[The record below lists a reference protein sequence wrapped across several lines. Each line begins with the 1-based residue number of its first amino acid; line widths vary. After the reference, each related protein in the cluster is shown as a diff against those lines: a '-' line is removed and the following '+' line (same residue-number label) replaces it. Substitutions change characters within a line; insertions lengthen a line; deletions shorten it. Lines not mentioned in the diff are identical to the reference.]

1 MKLNPF
7 LALGCAIAASIAT
20 GALAAEPAQKTAP
33 AGSKKSGS
41 AQKQPARTPAT
52 ATQPASTPKAPEAVP
67 ATTSA
72 AVELPETVAIVE
84 GVPIKR
90 GELDETLNALL
101 AQNGRSLAELPA
113 EQKSGAYRM
122 ILDDMIADRLIT
134 KRAAAVEISDAAVED
149 TFKRATANL
158 GSDEEVKAQIEKSGQ
173 TVAKVKENIRASLR
187 QQQWIEEQIKG
198 RTEVTEAEAE
208 DFFKKN
214 PDRFKM
220 PERVRAS
227 HILVTV
233 PQDAGPD
240 AVTKKLKESEGI
252 LARVKKG
259 EDFNKLA
266 AEVSQDP
273 TAKQNGG
280 DLDFFSK
287 DQMVPEFS
295 EVAFK
300 LKKDEVSE
308 PVRSQYGYHII
319 KVTDRK
325 EASALSLEEAKPRLL
340 GFLKQQKKQAE
351 LEKLVR
357 DIREHADVKVNLPA
371 APAAAESGGAKEIPP
386 ASATPAPAPAPA
398 PPPADAKAK
407 DAKAK

>member
-1 MKLNPF
+1 MKLNQS
-7 LALGCAIAASIAT
+7 LVIACAIAVCVSSDSF
-20 GALAAEPAQKTAP
+20 AAEPARKSASAGARKSATQTPKKPAP
-33 AGSKKSGS
+33 APS
-41 AQKQPARTPAT
+41 ADAKPA
-52 ATQPASTPKAPEAVP
+52 APETPSAPAASAP
-67 ATTSA
+67 ATTVPA
-72 AVELPETVAIVE
+72 AAPGEEIPETVAVVE

-90 GELDETLNALL
+90 AELDETLNALL
-101 AQNGRSLAELPA
+101 AQNERSAAELPA

-134 KRAAAVEISDAAVED
+134 KRCAAVQIPDEAVET

-158 GSDEEVKAQIEKSGQ
+158 GSDEEIKAQIEKSGQ
-173 TVAKVKENIRASLR
+173 TVAKVKENIRASLK
-187 QQQWIEEQIKG
+187 QQQWIEDQLKTK
-198 RTEVTEAEAE
+198 TEVTDAEAE
-208 DFFKKN
+208 QFFQKN
-214 PDRFKM
+214 PAQFKV

-233 PQDAGPD
+233 PEGAGPD

-273 TAKQNGG
+273 TAKENGG
-280 DLDFFSK
+280 DLDFFSR

-295 EVAFK
+295 EAAFK
-300 LKKDEVSE
+300 LKKNEVSE

-325 EASALSLEEAKPRLL
+325 EAGALSLEEAKPRLL
-340 GFLKQQKKQAE
+340 AFLKQQKKQAE
-351 LEKLVR
+351 LQKLVQELR
-357 DIREHADVKVNLPA
+357 AQADVKVNLPPAASPASAA
-371 APAAAESGGAKEIPP
+371 APAAPAKPNDRPVPP
-386 ASATPAPAPAPA
+386 AGATT
-398 PPPADAKAK
+398 K
-407 DAKAK
+407 